1 MKTMILTREE
11 LMSRL
16 KDRFGEETDEASLG
30 FIEDIT
36 DTYDDL
42 QMKAD
47 TKEDAAKLE
56 EMTAKYNDLQKKYR
70 ERFFSPEA
78 PVESG
83 DDTTIIEDDEEVVT
97 EKLHFEDLFEEVK

>member
-1 MKTMILTREE
+1 MILTREE

-16 KDRFGEETDEASLG
+16 KDRFGEETDEESLG

-42 QMKAD
+42 QTKAD
-47 TKEDAAKLE
+47 TKADAEALE
-56 EMTAKYNDLQKKYR
+56 EMTAKYNDLQRKYR
-70 ERFFSPEA
+70 ERFFSPEM

-83 DDTTIIEDDEEVVT
+83 DDTTIIEDSEEVVT

>member
-1 MKTMILTREE
+1 MILTREE

-42 QMKAD
+42 TVRAEA
-47 TKEDAAKLE
+47 KEDRSELE
-56 EMTAKYNDLQKKYR
+56 EMTAKYNELQRKYR

-78 PVESG
+78 EVEKG
-83 DDTTIIEDDEEVVT
+83 DDETIIEDSEEVVT